1 MTQNSLILAGAGAG
15 YLGHQLYMHKS
26 LVKPNKGALL
36 VAVVGAVLGY
46 AYFKTQASQASG

>member
-15 YLGHQLYMHKS
+15 YLGHQFYMHKS